1 MAARRPSNNLKT
13 KTKLDLKGK
22 TMHVQTTELLPKT
35 TRLGATPDHKV
46 LRRPLQL
53 LADHLR
59 RRRHM
64 RHLESLPDY
73 LLRDIGLTRAEIRKI
88 A

>member
-13 KTKLDLKGK
+13 KNKLDLKGK

-35 TRLGATPDHKV
+35 TRLGATPDHTV